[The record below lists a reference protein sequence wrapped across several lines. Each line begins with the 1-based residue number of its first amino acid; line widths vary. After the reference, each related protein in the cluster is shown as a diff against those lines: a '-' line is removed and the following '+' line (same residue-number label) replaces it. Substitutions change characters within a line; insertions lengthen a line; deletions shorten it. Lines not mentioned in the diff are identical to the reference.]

1 MLFNSLTFAIFLLV
15 VFTGYWLLQ
24 GRLKVQ
30 NAWLLVAGCVFYGW
44 WDWRFLGLLAVSTLT
59 DFVVGRKV
67 FDAPEKTGKK
77 RWVALGMTVNLVILG
92 FFKYFNFFIDSTGT
106 LLGAMGF
113 EAHLPTLRIVLP
125 VGLSFYTFQSM
136 SYTLDVYRGKF
147 EPTRDLIGFLAFVS
161 FFPQMVAGPI
171 ERAGHMLP
179 QFLNPRRFDTQLAR
193 DGLRQIL
200 WGLFK
205 KIVVADNLSTSVDTV
220 FGNPAAHSGITLA
233 LGAFYFAMQIYC
245 DFSGYSDMALGLGK
259 LFGFELMRNFRTPYF
274 SKTLPEFWQRWH
286 ISLSSWFRD
295 YVFIPMG
302 GSRVSPPRWAFN
314 ILVTFAVSGL
324 WHGASWNFVIWGMA
338 HGLAYLLDAT
348 LFSRMAEKL
357 NWREASLFTR
367 NALAFGRWLFCVVV
381 VGLAW
386 VFFRASTLQE
396 ALNYLSALFDGEWLV
411 KPQLVGAFRYPLI
424 VLVVEWLFRH
434 RSHVLE
440 LPGWPR
446 AARWAVYYGL
456 IFYIFK
462 YGSFQYVPFIYF
474 QF

>member
-15 VFTGYWLLQ
+15 VFTGYWLLH

-67 FDAPEKTGKK
+67 FDAAEKASKK
-77 RWVALGMTVNLVILG
+77 RWVALGMTVNLLILG
-92 FFKYFNFFIDSTGT
+92 FFKYFNFFIDSAGT

-179 QFLNPRRFDTQLAR
+179 QFLNPRRFDTTMAR

-205 KIVVADNLSTSVDTV
+205 KIIVADNLAGPVETAFSDP
-220 FGNPAAHSGITLA
+220 GAHSGITLA

-302 GSRVSPPRWAFN
+302 GSRVSRPRWAYN

-324 WHGASWNFVIWGMA
+324 WHGASWNFVIWGLA
-338 HGLAYLLDAT
+338 HGAAYLLDAT
-348 LFSRMAEKL
+348 LFERVSAKLTAGGSRPAKVGFAVL
-357 NWREASLFTR
+357 RCVF
-367 NALAFGRWLFCVVV
+367 ALAVVLF
-381 VGLAW
+381 AW
-386 VFFRASTLQE
+386 VFFRATTLAG
-396 ALNYLSALFDGEWLV
+396 ALDYLSSTFSHTWLA
-411 KPQLVGAFRYPLI
+411 KPQLLGSLRYPLI

-446 AARWAVYYGL
+446 AARWAVYYVL
-456 IFYIFK
+456 LFYIFK

>member
-1 MLFNSLTFAIFLLV
+1 MLFNSLTFAVFLLV
-15 VFTGYWLLQ
+15 AFTGYWLLQ
-24 GRLKVQ
+24 GRLKAQ
-30 NAWLLVAGCVFYGW
+30 NAWLLLAGCVFYGW

-67 FDAPEKTGKK
+67 FDATDPAAKK
-77 RWVALGMTVNLVILG
+77 RWVAVGMTVNLVILG
-92 FFKYFNFFIDSTGT
+92 FFKYFNFFVDSAGM
-106 LLGAMGF
+106 LLQALGV
-113 EAHLPTLRIVLP
+113 EAHLPTLRIILP
-125 VGLSFYTFQSM
+125 IGLSFYTFQSM

-179 QFLNPRRFDTQLAR
+179 QFLQPRRFDAALAR

-205 KIVVADNLSTSVDTV
+205 KIVVADNLSTPVDTA
-220 FGNPAAHSGITLA
+220 FSNPALHSGPTLA
-233 LGAFYFAMQIYC
+233 LGAFYFALQIYC

-259 LFGFELMRNFRTPYF
+259 LFGFDLMRNFRTPYF
-274 SKTLPEFWQRWH
+274 ALSLPEFWQRWH

-302 GSRVSPPRWAFN
+302 GSRVSQPRWCFN

-324 WHGASWNFVIWGMA
+324 WHGASWNFVIWGIA
-338 HGLAYLLDAT
+338 HGGAYLVDAA
-348 LFSRMAEKL
+348 LLAPLADRVHSIPFAR
-357 NWREASLFTR
+357 RSL
-367 NALAFGRWLFCVVV
+367 AVSRWLFMVIIVIV
-381 VGLAW
+381 AW
-386 VFFRASTLQE
+386 VFFRATSLG
-396 ALNYLSALFDGEWLV
+396 SALDYLGHLFGGSWQGR
-411 KPQLVGAFRYPLI
+411 PQLTAALRYPLI
-424 VLVVEWLFRH
+424 VLVVEWFFRH
-434 RSHVLE
+434 RSHVFE

-446 AARWAVYYGL
+446 VARWALYYGAL
-456 IFYIFK
+456 FYIFK

>member
-1 MLFNSLTFAIFLLV
+1 MLFNSLTFGIFLLV

-24 GRLKVQ
+24 GRLRAQ
-30 NAWLLVAGCVFYGW
+30 NTLLLVAGCVFYGW
-44 WDWRFLGLLAVSTLT
+44 WDWRFLGLLAVSTMT
-59 DFVVGRKV
+59 DFFVGRAV
-67 FDAPEKTGKK
+67 FDAPEKRSKK
-77 RWVALGMTVNLVILG
+77 RWVALGMTVNLLILG
-92 FFKYFNFFIDSTGT
+92 FFKYFNFFIDSTGM
-106 LLGAMGF
+106 LLHGLGF

-125 VGLSFYTFQSM
+125 IGLSFYTFQSM

-147 EPTRDLIGFLAFVS
+147 EPTRDMVGFLAFVS

-179 QFLNPRRFDTQLAR
+179 QFLNPRRFDTALAR

-205 KIVVADNLSTSVDTV
+205 KIVVADNLSTPVDAA
-220 FGNPAAHSGITLA
+220 FSNPGGFSGITLG

-245 DFSGYSDMALGLGK
+245 DFSGYSDMALGLGR

-324 WHGASWNFVIWGMA
+324 WHGASWNFVIWGVA
-338 HGLAYLLDAT
+338 HGAAYLLDAT
-348 LFSRMAEKL
+348 LLERIGARLTAGGSMGTARSWAVV
-357 NWREASLFTR
+357 R
-367 NALAFGRWLFCVVV
+367 CVFAIAVV
-381 VGLAW
+381 LCAW
-386 VFFRASTLQE
+386 VFFRAATLPA
-396 ALNYLSALFDGEWLV
+396 ALDYLGSMFSQTWLARPELIGAL
-411 KPQLVGAFRYPLI
+411 RYPII

-434 RSHVLE
+434 RAHVFD

-446 AARWAVYYGL
+446 FCRWVLYYGV
-456 IFYIFK
+456 IYYIFK